1 MKKEIIVAIDGSVY
15 SNQALTYIATLF
27 YGRDDIVFHLTT
39 WMTAGTSIMPS
50 SESPNNSLIPEVS
63 SSTQKETSARRDLKK
78 AVEKLVRLGIDESRI
93 TTTLKTSG
101 YNIAVG
107 IQQCAKEKMVDAV
120 LVGRR
125 GLTALEEMLMG
136 SVSANLFKKCHSVP
150 LWIIDGEVQSKDFLV
165 PVDGSPHSLLAVDH
179 LAHILAGRSDIR
191 ISLFHCTALFG
202 KKVTCHPKLFY
213 ENWDRKWCDTYLSG
227 TDCLFEGPR
236 QLLEEAGIAAN
247 KIIILPEA
255 SNLEESRGIIRQAKA
270 QNCGTIVMGRHGV
283 GIAKGLFGGVS
294 DRTIKQVQNLALW
307 IVG

>member
-1 MKKEIIVAIDGSVY
+1 MKKEILIAIDGSVY
-15 SNQALTYIATLF
+15 SNQSLEYIASLF
-27 YGRDDIVFHLTT
+27 YGHDDITFHLTS
-39 WMTAGTSIMPS
+39 WVTAGTSVMPS
-50 SESPNNSLIPEVS
+50 SLAPDNSLIPETS
-63 SSTQKETSARRDLKK
+63 SSTKKEASARRNLKK
-78 AVEKLVRLGIDESRI
+78 AADKLIRLGIAETQILSS
-93 TTTLKTSG
+93 LELSS
-101 YNIAVG
+101 YNIAAG
-107 IQQCAKEKMVDAV
+107 IQQYANKHMVDAV

-125 GLTALEEMLMG
+125 GLTSLEEMLMG
-136 SVSANLFKKCHSVP
+136 SVSASLFKKCHSTP

-179 LAHILAGRSDIR
+179 LAHILAGRNDIR

-202 KKVTCHPKLFY
+202 KKVECHPQLFY
-213 ENWDRKWCDTYLSG
+213 GNWDRKWCDTYLSG
-227 TDCLFEGPR
+227 ADCLFNGPR

-255 SNLEESRGIIRQAKA
+255 GNLEESRGIIRQAKA
-270 QNCGTIVMGRHGV
+270 QNCGTVVMGRHGA